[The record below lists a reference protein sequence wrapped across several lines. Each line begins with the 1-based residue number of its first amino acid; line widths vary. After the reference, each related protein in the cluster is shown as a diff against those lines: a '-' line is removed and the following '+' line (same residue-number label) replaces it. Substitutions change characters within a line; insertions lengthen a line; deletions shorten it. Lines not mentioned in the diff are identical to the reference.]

1 MSSCRP
7 LFLSRPTGP
16 TIIRLTCLGWLVAFV
31 GLTFVSGAEARAASD
46 EDDFVRFT
54 LEPPGP
60 SPYHTIRY
68 EITRRGPATTA
79 VHRRGLPGLDEGLHA
94 LGLMTREEGERIFA
108 LAREVDAVKLTDHRP
123 KHVAPGAV
131 TWRCHVQLSGVSHT
145 FLVTD
150 PDNAERRYARLFSAV
165 RHAAL
170 TIAGEL
176 PFRNVFVPAT
186 DRGWLNI
193 ESVPA
198 ARVRI
203 DGFDTRLE
211 TPMYSYELAAGPHT
225 ITLTSLDGRYS
236 RTFEIRLEPQGTT
249 TLRVDLR

>member
-1 MSSCRP
+1 MCAA
-7 LFLSRPTGP
+7 TG
-16 TIIRLTCLGWLVAFV
+16 T
-31 GLTFVSGAEARAASD
+31 RAAPGN
-46 EDDFVRFT
+46 DDFVRFT
-54 LEPPGP
+54 LEPSQA

-94 LGLMTREEGERIFA
+94 LGLMTRDEGERIFA
-108 LAREVDAVKLTDHRP
+108 LAREVKAQTLPDHRP
-123 KHVAPGAV
+123 KLIAPGAA
-131 TWRCHVQLSGVSHT
+131 TWRCHVQLGGVSHT
-145 FLVTD
+145 FLLTD
-150 PDNAERRYARLFSAV
+150 PDNADRRYARLFSAV
-165 RHAAL
+165 REAAL
-170 TIAGEL
+170 TVAGEL

-211 TPMYSYELAAGPHT
+211 TPMYSYELASGPHV
-225 ITLTSLDGRYS
+225 ITLTSLDGRYN

>member
-1 MSSCRP
+1 MSFRRP
-7 LFLSRPTGP
+7 ALLSRLA
-16 TIIRLTCLGWLVAFV
+16 IVRLTRHTWLAVVALSLGFIA
-31 GLTFVSGAEARAASD
+31 VSASEARAAPGD
-46 EDDFVRFT
+46 DDFVRFT
-54 LEPPGP
+54 LEPAQA

-94 LGLMTREEGERIFA
+94 LGLMTREEGARIFA
-108 LAREVDAVKLTDHRP
+108 LAREVGALELSDHRP
-123 KHVAPGAV
+123 ARIAPGAV
-131 TWRCHVQLSGVSHT
+131 SWRCHVQLSGVAHT
-145 FLVTD
+145 FVVTD
-150 PDNAERRYARLFSAV
+150 PDNADRRYARLFGAV
-165 RHAAL
+165 RQAAL

-198 ARVRI
+198 AKVRI

-225 ITLTSLDGRYS
+225 ITLTSLDGRYT
-236 RTFEIRLEPQGTT
+236 RTFEIRLEAQGTT

>member
-1 MSSCRP
+1 MPSRQPFQS
-7 LFLSRPTGP
+7 FRPTI
-16 TIIRLTCLGWLVAFV
+16 TRLAWLAVVALSFGSTV
-31 GLTFVSGAEARAASD
+31 VSAARTRAAAG

-54 LEPPGP
+54 LEPAQT

-94 LGLMTREEGERIFA
+94 LGLMTREEADRIFA
-108 LAREVDAVKLTDHRP
+108 LAREVDALKLSDHRP
-123 KHVAPGAV
+123 KHLAPGAV
-131 TWRCHVQLSGVSHT
+131 TWRCHVQLGGVAHT

-150 PDNAERRYARLFSAV
+150 PDNAERRYARLFHAV

-198 ARVRI
+198 AKVRI

-225 ITLTSLDGRYS
+225 ITLTSLDGRYN

>member
-1 MSSCRP
+1 M
-7 LFLSRPTGP
+7 
-16 TIIRLTCLGWLVAFV
+16 AFV

-165 RHAAL
+165 RHASL
-170 TIAGEL
+170 TVAGEL

-225 ITLTSLDGRYS
+225 ITLTSLDGRFS

>member
-1 MSSCRP
+1 MSSLHPSRLCIALTR
-7 LFLSRPTGP
+7 LAWLALLS
-16 TIIRLTCLGWLVAFV
+16 
-31 GLTFVSGAEARAASD
+31 GLTLVSTPGTRAATGD
-46 EDDFVRFT
+46 DDFVRFT
-54 LEPPGP
+54 LEPAQA

-108 LAREVDAVKLTDHRP
+108 LARQIDATKLPDHRP
-123 KHVAPGAV
+123 THIAPGAA
-131 TWRCHVQLSGVSHT
+131 TWRCDLQLGGVSHT

-150 PDNAERRYARLFSAV
+150 PDNADRRYARLFAAV

-193 ESVPA
+193 ESIPA

-225 ITLTSLDGRYS
+225 ITLTSLDGRYT
-236 RTFEIRLEPQGTT
+236 RTFEIRLEAQGTT